1 MTVSDI
7 PDLDQIPLFTGLARD
22 ETERLLA
29 AARTQKVPD
38 GGFFFLQGD
47 PAEHLFV
54 LQEGLVRLGQ
64 VTPDGQQ
71 VLQRLIGP
79 GTMFGAVALM
89 PNAVYPVS
97 AEAAADCQALTWS
110 TRQMMGFVKEMP
122 TLALN
127 ALRMMAGHVQEV
139 QDRLRELATQRVER
153 RLAGA
158 LLRLAAQTGRKVE
171 EGVLIGIA
179 LSRQDLAEMTG
190 TTLYTVSRIL
200 SQWEEQGLIRS
211 GRERVIIRYPH
222 GLVAIAE
229 DIG

>member
-1 MTVSDI
+1 MKADDI
-7 PDLDQIPLFTGLARD
+7 TSLEQIALFTGLSRA
-22 ETERLLA
+22 ESERLLA

-47 PAEHLFV
+47 PAEHIYV
-54 LQEGLVRLGQ
+54 LQSGLVRLGQ
-64 VTPDGQQ
+64 VTAEGQQ
-71 VLQRLIGP
+71 VLQRVIGP

-89 PNAVYPVS
+89 PDAVYPVS
-97 AEAAADCQALTWS
+97 AEAAADSQALSWS
-110 TRQMMGFVKEMP
+110 TLQMMSFVKEMP

-127 ALRMMAGHVQEV
+127 ALRMMAKHVQEV
-139 QDRLRELATQRVER
+139 QDRFRELATQRVER

-158 LLRLAAQTGRKVE
+158 LLRLASQTGRKVE
-171 EGVLIGIA
+171 EGVLIDLA

-200 SQWEEQGLIRS
+200 SQWEEKGLIRS

-222 GLVAIAE
+222 GLVTIAE
-229 DIG
+229 DIS

>member
-1 MTVSDI
+1 MNIRDDVNLGQIALFSD
-7 PDLDQIPLFTGLARD
+7 LASA
-22 ETERLLA
+22 EIERLLA
-29 AARTQKVPD
+29 AARVVKVPD

-47 PAEHLFV
+47 PADHLYV
-54 LQEGLVRLGQ
+54 LQGGLVRLGQ
-64 VTPDGQQ
+64 VTADGQQ
-71 VLQRLIGP
+71 VLQRVIAP
-79 GTMFGAVALM
+79 GTLFGAVALM
-89 PNAVYPVS
+89 PSAVYPVS
-97 AEAAADCQALTWS
+97 AEAAADCQALSWS
-110 TRQMMGFVKEMP
+110 TRQMMEFVKEMP

-139 QDRLRELATQRVER
+139 QDRFRELATQRVER

-158 LLRLAAQTGRKVE
+158 LLRLASQTGRKVE
-171 EGVLIGIA
+171 EGVLIDLA

-200 SQWEEQGLIRS
+200 SQWEEKGLIRS

-229 DIG
+229 DIS